1 MNSIDVRAVPIHG
14 QFIARFKRV
23 HKAEYETVQENGE
36 PVLFPTSD
44 KAKLA
49 GWEAM
54 TAHLTSLMRRDGC
67 TIEAR
72 EAAEAIFT
80 RKSNGIESRAQAQ
93 DGHQAAAER
102 PALSSAS
109 G

>member
-80 RKSNGIESRAQAQ
+80 RKSHGESRQKTQ
-93 DGHQAAAER
+93 DRHSTPEER
-102 PALSSAS
+102 PALSTTS